1 MQWSPNL
8 PRPPAPPQRR
18 PLPRGRRGHRC
29 GQAAEGHTEPA
40 AELEAHAELHTEAN
54 AEPHVELHAER
65 PPVEAHADAEAH
77 DEPHDDAEE
86 EAETRADADAD
97 AAFQAYT
104 EWVEYARQRLR
115 QMRESRGASFDP
127 VELRQAE
134 AIAALE
140 AEAIAEAEPHADEP
154 HAVQPHAVDPHAG
167 WRGARLSDEYRGFQ
181 TEGERRIAWTIMED
195 DRRARLEAAAASVSL
210 RFATTEAERRE
221 AYRTLAAERARLR
234 ADAALARAEEA
245 LATLWELWTAE

>member
-1 MQWSPNL
+1 MQWPPDL
-8 PRPPAPPQRR
+8 PRPPPPPKRR
-18 PLPRGRRGHRC
+18 PKPRPPPPPLWTA
-29 GQAAEGHTEPA
+29 AAEGHAEPA
-40 AELEAHAELHTEAN
+40 AELEAHAELHNEAN

-86 EAETRADADAD
+86 EAETRADAAAD
-97 AAFQAYT
+97 ASFQAYT

-115 QMRESRGASFDP
+115 QMRESRGLSFDP
-127 VELRQAE
+127 VELREAE

-167 WRGARLSDEYRGFQ
+167 WRGCRLSDEYRGFQ

-195 DRRARLEAAAASVSL
+195 DRCARLEAAAASVSL
-210 RFATTEAERRE
+210 RFATTEVERT
-221 AYRTLAAERARLR
+221 AASRTLAAERARLR

-245 LATLWELWTAE
+245 LALLWELWTAE